1 MTRLLHL
8 TVLSVFAS
16 LASAA
21 PKSMA
26 PWYTPRGGADAPVA
40 SSAASIPAGGSD
52 SGSYGSR
59 LESVKS
65 QILAAASESVSKLN
79 PFKNGCLSAQFF

>member
-8 TVLSVFAS
+8 TVLSVVAS

-21 PKSMA
+21 PRSVA
-26 PWYTPRGGADAPVA
+26 PWCIPRGGADAPVV
-40 SSAASIPAGGSD
+40 SSATSIPAGGSD

-65 QILAAASESVSKLN
+65 QILAAASDSVSELN
-79 PFKNGCLSAQFF
+79 SSE